1 MCGIAGYLGKKTIP
15 KNIIKKT
22 LSLMKNRGPDNQN
35 FKLYKVFDLNL
46 YLLHS
51 RLNII
56 DINTRS
62 NQPYVYE
69 DYAIIFNGEI
79 YNYLEIKNKLKKK
92 GIKFTTTSDTEVL
105 LKSYI
110 YYGLEFL
117 KHLEGMWS
125 FVILNKKSQKILV
138 SRDRFGEKPLFYFK
152 NKKEFYFGS
161 EIKFIKSLSNKKF
174 EINDDHLLKYLLL
187 GYKSIKKNDDTFFKK
202 IKEFPKSSYCYLN
215 KKLNVKIKK
224 YWNLNYK
231 PKKISLKE
239 AIKKIKILLEN
250 SIKMRLRS
258 DVPIAF
264 SLSGGVDSNV
274 LAGFA
279 KKKLK
284 KDIKCYSIV
293 DNDKR
298 YNEQKNINISKKF
311 LNCKTQLIK
320 PNKLKNIKK
329 LEKLIKYHES
339 PISTIN
345 FLVHS
350 YLTEKVSKDKFK
362 VLISGVGA
370 DEIFSGYYDH
380 TLQFLYEIRN
390 LDLFKKELKYW
401 KKNIQNHIRNPLFK
415 DNKLYFKNNKF
426 RDHLYDFYQKKTFFL
441 KDKKKFKNIKFNE
454 INFTNFLM
462 RKRMLNELFY
472 ESVPVILKEEDLNCM
487 NNSIENRA
495 PYLDKSLIE
504 FLFTIPTKM
513 LIQKGFTKF
522 LLREVSKKFVSK
534 EVLYDTR
541 KVGFN
546 YSINSIIDLK
556 SKNFYKTYI
565 TNKNPIFKL
574 LDIKKMRNAVKS
586 NEIIK
591 KNEKF
596 FFNFINASIFLKLYR

>member
-1 MCGIAGYLGKKTIP
+1 MCGIAGYLGKKKIP

-125 FVILNKKSQKILV
+125 FVIFNKKSEKILV

-202 IKEFPKSSYCYLN
+202 IKEFPKASYCYLD

-231 PKKISLKE
+231 PKKISLKK

-293 DNDKR
+293 DNDRR
-298 YNEQKNINISKKF
+298 YNEQKNIDISKKF

-350 YLTEKVSKDKFK
+350 HLTEKVSKDKFK

-390 LDLFKKELKYW
+390 LDLFKRELKYW
-401 KKNIQNHIRNPLFK
+401 KKNIQNHIRNPLFR

-513 LIQKGFTKF
+513 LIRKGFTKF

-534 EVLYDTR
+534 EILYDTR

-546 YSINSIIDLK
+546 YSINSVIDLK
-556 SKNFYKTYI
+556 SKNFYKSYI
-565 TNKNPIFKL
+565 TNKNPIFKF

-586 NEIIK
+586 DEILE